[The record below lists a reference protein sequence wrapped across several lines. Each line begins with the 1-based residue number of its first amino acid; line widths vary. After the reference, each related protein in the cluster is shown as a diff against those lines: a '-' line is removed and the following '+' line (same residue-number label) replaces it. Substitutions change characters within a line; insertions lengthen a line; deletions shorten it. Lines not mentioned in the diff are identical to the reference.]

1 MICTCIVYV
10 LSRPCIDNTPT
21 RDFLQHSSLLTLMYL
36 YLRQSSST
44 SSFTAWKLHFSRPPN
59 SQKRANIWRM
69 WKLKSLPRRWWL
81 SGDHKSPALFAETPP
96 SQNSEI
102 FGQIFAPVYDQPL
115 LWIALFSTTQDYQF
129 PAKRPHSIY
138 GDVSNLMNSYKNFLK
153 KLFILSKWKT
163 VIVQPGSE
171 EVLIKDR
178 TN

>member
-1 MICTCIVYV
+1 MYMHCI
-10 LSRPCIDNTPT
+10 RIIWPCIDNTPT

-36 YLRQSSST
+36 YLWQSST
-44 SSFTAWKLHFSRPPN
+44 TYSFTAWKLHYLQPQN
-59 SQKRANIWRM
+59 SKKRANIWRM
-69 WKLKSLPRRWWL
+69 WKSKSLLWRWWL

-96 SQNSEI
+96 PQNSEI
-102 FGQIFAPVYDQPL
+102 LGQIFAPFCDQPL

-129 PAKRPHSIY
+129 PAKRSHSIY
-138 GDVSNLMNSYKNFLK
+138 GNVSNFMNSDKNFLK

-163 VIVQPGSE
+163 VIVQPGSK